1 MLQGLLRNHVYHR
14 NQSQY
19 HAYQKNQSPR
29 MPEESITILRVPQES
44 FFQVENMLLVES
56 LAKNWRKPG
65 ITINAIESNL
75 NCSTFSDDRK
85 YPHPTSQ
92 STFCLH
98 KNVWPQNILAPRI
111 SWLMQLSELCKFI
124 PVQGFDDMK
133 VVDEVESL

>member
-75 NCSTFSDDRK
+75 NCSTFSDARK